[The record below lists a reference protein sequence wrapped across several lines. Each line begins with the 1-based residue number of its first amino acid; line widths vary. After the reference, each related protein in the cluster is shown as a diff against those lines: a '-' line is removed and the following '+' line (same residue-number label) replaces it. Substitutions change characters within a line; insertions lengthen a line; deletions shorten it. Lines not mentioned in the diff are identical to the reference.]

1 MLPDNHV
8 HIIDGDRLVQADIE
22 PLLQSAGFTTS
33 FFATCTDFLN
43 EAPQLRTGCILLDVA
58 RPMRDSELQ
67 SAIRRLTFRLPVIV
81 MIEHAM
87 VQTAVNAMKAGAADF
102 IEKPPDPEI
111 LFTAL
116 QAVLAKKRRQVDLQR
131 EAAEAVQRISS
142 LSARE
147 RQVLDGLVSGHMNK
161 QMAFEL
167 GLSVRTIEIHRVR
180 MMKRLGVRQLSGA
193 IRLLV
198 IANSVPIDHV

>member
-1 MLPDNHV
+1 MPPDNHV

-43 EAPQLRTGCILLDVA
+43 EAPQLRIGCILLDVA
-58 RPMRDSELQ
+58 GPMRDSELQ

-111 LFTAL
+111 LLTAL

>member
-43 EAPQLRTGCILLDVA
+43 EAPQLRIGCILLDVA

-102 IEKPPDPEI
+102 IEKPPDPEV
-111 LFTAL
+111 LLTAL
-116 QAVLAKKRRQVDLQR
+116 QAVLAKKRHQVDLQR